1 MYQFHRQTHVAI
13 DRRHGIQR
21 RDFLRGVALGSLAA
35 GTASWTD
42 LLCAE
47 SSQLRKRG
55 KACILLW
62 MAGGPSQFETFSPLP
77 GHANGGETKAIATAA
92 PGIQIADNYPET
104 AKVMN
109 DLAIIRSMH
118 SREGAHPRATFLM
131 HTGSLPMA
139 SIKHPA
145 FGAIVAEQLP
155 NAELEL
161 PAFVRVG
168 NMGLAAAPG
177 AAGTGGYLGT
187 EFDPFLLPLPGKL
200 PSNATPATDGDRF
213 GRRIDLLERLE
224 HSFAA
229 SEIPQE
235 VADHEKLYRKAQ
247 RMIQSAQ
254 MKAFDLEQEP
264 AAARE
269 AYGSGTFADGCLL
282 ARRLVETGV
291 TFVEVGLNGWDTHAD
306 NFNATRRLA
315 GQTDRAIAQLI
326 RDLKERGLL
335 DSTLVAWMGEF
346 GRTPRINPRGGRDHY
361 PKAFNV
367 ALAGA
372 GIRGGQVVGKVD
384 ESGSEVADRPVTVP
398 DMFQTLCKALGLNPN
413 KEHMTNI
420 GRPFKIVDGG
430 KPVDELFG

>member
-13 DRRHGIQR
+13 DRRRGVHR
-21 RDFLRGVALGSLAA
+21 RDFLRGVALASLAA
-35 GTASWTD
+35 GSASWTD

-62 MAGGPSQFETFSPLP
+62 MQGGPSQFETFSPLE
-77 GHANGGETKAIATAA
+77 GHANGGETKAITTAV
-92 PGIQIADNYPET
+92 PGIRIADNYPET
-104 AKVMN
+104 AKVMG
-109 DLAIIRSMH
+109 DLAVIRSMT
-118 SREGAHPRATFLM
+118 SKEGAHPRATFLM
-131 HTGSLPMA
+131 HTGNLPTA

-145 FGAIVAEQLP
+145 FGAVAAEQLP
-155 NAELEL
+155 NAALEL

-168 NMGLAAAPG
+168 SFGNGTTSSAAA
-177 AAGTGGYLGT
+177 TGGYLGT
-187 EFDPFLLPLPGKL
+187 EFDPFMLPIAGKL
-200 PSNATPATDGDRF
+200 PNNTTPRTDGDRF

-247 RMIQSAQ
+247 RMIQSTQ
-254 MKAFDLEQEP
+254 MKAFDLDQEP
-264 AAARE
+264 TAARE

-291 TFVEVGLNGWDTHAD
+291 TFVEVSLSNWDTHAD
-306 NFNATRRLA
+306 NFNTVRRLS

-335 DSTLVAWMGEF
+335 DTTLVAWMGEF
-346 GRTPRINPRGGRDHY
+346 GRTPKINPRGGRDHY

-367 ALAGA
+367 AMAGA
-372 GIRGGQVVGKVD
+372 GIRGGQVIGKVD
-384 ESGSEVADRPVTVP
+384 EAGSEVADRPVTVS
-398 DMFQTLCKALGLNPN
+398 DMFQTMCKALGINPN